1 MRPQHNPLLPAVI
14 ALLLSLIACRPVFA
28 IGWDELFIIV
38 LLVAFLLG
46 PLLFRLG
53 RAWSKFKESE
63 RKRQDK

>member
-1 MRPQHNPLLPAVI
+1 MNRQHNPLLPVALV
-14 ALLLSLIACRPVFA
+14 LLLSLLACRPVIA

-53 RAWSKFKESE
+53 RAWSRFQESE
-63 RKRQDK
+63 RKRQGK